1 MTDTSAQ
8 GTDTMM
14 AARQPLSLV
23 IICLMLAMMVTSCGH
38 KSVSSAPTNI
48 TAAPTAASTPGS
60 RPLTLD
66 PARTAVLVMDMEQF
80 VIGILGSAAQ
90 ATLAHTAAAEHTS
103 RQAGVSVV
111 FVATSFAPGYP
122 EISPNNK
129 TFAGIAGTGK
139 LIQGSAET
147 RLDPRIAPVGDEPV
161 IVKHQVG
168 AFSAPPLEQLLRA
181 KNIDTL
187 VLAGLFTRGVVLST
201 VEAAADLNYRLIVLS
216 DCVADPDAEVNR
228 VLLDKVLPTGADV
241 IDSAQYTRTLNP

>member
-1 MTDTSAQ
+1 MMT
-8 GTDTMM
+8 
-14 AARQPLSLV
+14 ARRPLHLV

-38 KSVSSAPTNI
+38 ESSSSAPTAI
-48 TAAPTAASTPGS
+48 TEVPTAASTPGG
-60 RPLTLD
+60 RPLTVD
-66 PARTAVLVMDMEQF
+66 PARTALLVMDMEQF
-80 VIGILGSAAQ
+80 VIGMLGRAAQ
-90 ATLAHTAAAEHTS
+90 ATLAHTAAAERTS

-111 FVATSFAPGYP
+111 FVATSFAAGYP

-129 TFAGIAGTGK
+129 TFAGIGGTGK

-201 VEAAADLNYRLIVLS
+201 AEAAADLNYRLIVLA
-216 DCVADPDAEVNR
+216 DCVADPDPEVNR
-228 VLLDKVLPTGADV
+228 VLLDKVLPTEADV
-241 IDSAQYTRTLNP
+241 IDSAQYTRTLNQ

>member
-1 MTDTSAQ
+1 MMT
-8 GTDTMM
+8 
-14 AARQPLSLV
+14 ARRPLRLV

-48 TAAPTAASTPGS
+48 TEAPTAARTPGS
-60 RPLTLD
+60 RPLPLD
-66 PARTAVLVMDMEQF
+66 PARTALLVMDEEQF
-80 VIGILGSAAQ
+80 VIGMVGRAAQ
-90 ATLAHTAAAEHTS
+90 ATVAHTAAAEHTS

-111 FVATSFAPGYP
+111 FVSTSFAPGYP

-129 TFAGIAGTGK
+129 TFAGIAGTGR

-201 VEAAADLNYRLIVLS
+201 AEAAADLNYRLIVLS

-228 VLLDKVLPTGADV
+228 VLLDKVLPTEADV
-241 IDSAQYTRTLNP
+241 IDSAQYARTLNP